1 MTMTKHAPSKTRERS
16 TSPRRTRPALL
27 IALFALLTAVG
38 GFDGVV
44 LAQAISTLPRFA
56 ADSSVRSMV
65 MFGAGYLLAFCGIW
79 SCEQLAVMVENV
91 IVRDLLIDRK
101 RRYIEAK
108 LRYVSPDKAS
118 QVVSNINN
126 DFALY
131 RDNYLKAVF
140 TVAVDLTMG
149 TVSMAYMLWLNAPLA
164 VLFILF
170 SLLPMAA
177 PKLFASAL
185 RKASEAWSEDAERFN
200 QSLSDAFD
208 ARHGLY
214 TNGAFSTVLAYVERR
229 LRRSESS
236 MCTMSNRQGLAGVAM
251 VVLSALAYLVPI
263 TIGLLMMHAGW
274 PITGASLV
282 AMFMASDRVSGPF
295 RAAAEHCN
303 EIATTKTI
311 RERIRRA
318 LHGETPNAP
327 AVTRVELHANDTDG
341 WAAVA
346 FDVPAVRHGKTTL
359 LPAQRIDARTGEK
372 IALTGPSGVGK
383 SSLLDTIQGYVDGRD
398 ISIDDDL
405 SRQVGFIEQRPFVFD
420 DDVRFNLTLGEPF
433 DDKRLL
439 DALDKVGLAGELGD
453 DPLSHEC
460 GEHGSKLSG
469 GQIQRLEIA
478 RALLRGKNI
487 LLADEPT
494 ASLDPGNAERIV
506 ALLLSLPVTLIMATH
521 DERCTDRFDRV
532 LEITADHRLVVRH
545 AR

>member
-1 MTMTKHAPSKTRERS
+1 MTEHTYSKTREL
-16 TSPRRTRPALL
+16 TKSPRRTRLGL
-27 IALFALLTAVG
+27 RIALFALLMVVG

-56 ADSSVRSMV
+56 ADSSARSMIA
-65 MFGAGYLLAFCGIW
+65 FGVGYLLAFCVIW

-108 LRYVSPDKAS
+108 LRYVSSDKAS
-118 QVVSNINN
+118 QVVSRINN
-126 DFALY
+126 DFTLY

-140 TVAVDLTMG
+140 TLAVDLTMG
-149 TVSMAYMLWLNAPLA
+149 TVSVAYMLWLNAPLA

-177 PKLFASAL
+177 PKLFASTL
-185 RKASEAWSEDAERFN
+185 RRSSEAWSEDTERFN
-200 QSLSDAFD
+200 QALSDTFD

-295 RAAAEHCN
+295 RAAAEHFN

-311 RERIRRA
+311 RTQIRQA
-318 LHGETPNAP
+318 LHGEAP
-327 AVTRVELHANDTDG
+327 AAPEVTRMELHANDTDG
-341 WAAVA
+341 WSAIA
-346 FDVPAVRHGKTTL
+346 FDVPAVRHGETTL

-372 IALTGPSGVGK
+372 IALVGPSGVGK

-398 ISIDDDL
+398 ISVGDDL
-405 SRQVGFIEQRPFVFD
+405 SRHVGFIEQRPFVFD
-420 DDVRFNLTLGEPF
+420 GDVRFNLTLGEPF
-433 DDKRLL
+433 DDARLL
-439 DALDKVGLAGELGD
+439 DVLAKVGLAGELGD

-460 GEHGSKLSG
+460 GENGSKLSG
-469 GQIQRLEIA
+469 GQIQRIEIA
-478 RALLRGKNI
+478 RALLRGKSI

-494 ASLDPGNAERIV
+494 ASLDQNNAERIV
-506 ALLLSLPVTLIMATH
+506 SLLLSLPVTLIMATH
-521 DERCTDRFDRV
+521 DTQYTRDFDRI
-532 LEITADHRLVVRH
+532 LEITPDHQLV
-545 AR
+545 AKN

>member
-1 MTMTKHAPSKTRERS
+1 MSAGLPHRVRLGL
-16 TSPRRTRPALL
+16 RV
-27 IALFALLTAVG
+27 ALFTLLMVVG

-44 LAQAISTLPRFA
+44 LAQAISTLPRFVA
-56 ADSSVRSMV
+56 GSSVQSMIA
-65 MFGAGYLLAFCGIW
+65 FGVGYLLAFCAIW

-108 LRYVSPDKAS
+108 LRYVSSDKAS
-118 QVVSNINN
+118 QVVSKINN

-149 TVSMAYMLWLNAPLA
+149 TVSMVYMLWLNAPLA

-185 RKASEAWSEDAERFN
+185 RRSSEAWSVDTERFN

-214 TNGAFSTVLAYVERR
+214 TNGAFATVLAYMERR

-311 RERIRRA
+311 RGQIRRA
-318 LHGETPNAP
+318 LHGEMPTAP
-327 AVTRVELHANDTDG
+327 EVTRMELHANDTDG
-341 WAAVA
+341 WSAIA
-346 FDVPAVRHGKTTL
+346 FDVPAVRHADATL
-359 LPAQRIDARTGEK
+359 LPAQRIDVRAGEK
-372 IALTGPSGVGK
+372 IALVGPSGIGK

-398 ISIDDDL
+398 ISVGDDL
-405 SRQVGFIEQRPFVFD
+405 SRHVGFIEQRPFVFD
-420 DDVRFNLTLGEPF
+420 DDVRFNLTFGEPF
-433 DDKRLL
+433 DDARLL
-439 DALDKVGLAGELGD
+439 DVLGKVGLAGELGD
-453 DPLSHEC
+453 DPLSYAC

-469 GQIQRLEIA
+469 GQVQRIEIA
-478 RALLRGKNI
+478 RTLLRGKRI

-494 ASLDPGNAERIV
+494 SSLDPDNAERIV
-506 ALLLSLPVTLIMATH
+506 SLLLSLPVTLIMATH
-521 DERCTDRFDRV
+521 DTQYTRDFDRV
-532 LEITADHRLVVRH
+532 LEITPDHRLIAKH
-545 AR
+545 